1 MFQFQYGGTEG
12 ELAILKQTSK
22 MSRKRG
28 VNDAT
33 NKSPEKAVKLSPDLS
48 GVTAVIV
55 EVGLGKTRASILAK
69 QLERHGGKHFKDL
82 DSTITH
88 VLIDKKLKV
97 ERAKKYLGVK
107 DIPEEVKIVDSEWL
121 SQCLSEGKL
130 VEVEKYILGK
140 GQVEIEEKS
149 ACEPAS
155 TKSDKGKQTS
165 VLDIV
170 HTEPS
175 GPNLDIEASTSN
187 ELKEVSKSP
196 TKHSAL
202 KPQDRNA
209 DDDSDYTDSGDEGS
223 KSGRSPV
230 VTPNVSP
237 EKLQTSWVCA
247 QAATS
252 QQENYNQFI
261 TDKLQV
267 LATSYANTKDQWRA
281 LGYKK
286 AIASIKNYHKKLETW
301 EECSSLPFVG
311 ERLAKKIWEI
321 VQTGH
326 LRRLDHVDPKQE
338 AINLFV
344 GVWGAGPTTAEAWV
358 SQGLKTL
365 DDLKEH
371 GKLTRQQEIG
381 LKYYDEFLER
391 MPREEAGKIE
401 EVVKKAALN
410 INPGLQAFACGSYRR
425 GKPTCGDVDV
435 IVSHP
440 DGKSHEG
447 VMIKLLESLKSSGF
461 LTDDLT
467 LAENGEHRK
476 YLGVCK
482 LPGEN
487 TKHRRLD
494 IIVVPYNEWACSL
507 LYFTGS
513 DYFNRSMRLLA
524 KKNGMS
530 LSEHSLNTGV
540 IRKGGEKIFE
550 GTPLPVFSE
559 KDVFDYLGLE
569 YREPHERDW

>member
-1 MFQFQYGGTEG
+1 M
-12 ELAILKQTSK
+12 SK
-22 MSRKRG
+22 TR
-28 VNDAT
+28 NDDSSLG
-33 NKSPEKAVKLSPDLS
+33 NQPEKKRKFSPDFS
-48 GVTAVIV
+48 GISAVIV
-55 EVGLGKTRASILAK
+55 DVGLGKTRTAILAK
-69 QLERHGGKHFKDL
+69 QLERHGGKHIKNL
-82 DSTITH
+82 DSATTH
-88 VLIDKKLKV
+88 VIVDKKMKL
-97 ERAKKYLGVK
+97 ERVKKYLGVK
-107 DIPEEVKIVDSEWL
+107 DIPDEVKVVDSDWL
-121 SQCLSEGKL
+121 SNCLSEGNL
-130 VEVEKYILGK
+130 LEIEHYILSK
-140 GQVEIEEKS
+140 VCQDSKIESTQNLSSNETFNVEQTSELVAGDLGPSGSKLDVETGTTHEIKS
-149 ACEPAS
+149 AVQGSPGKKAS
-155 TKSDKGKQTS
+155 LKTQVTS
-165 VLDIV
+165 
-170 HTEPS
+170 
-175 GPNLDIEASTSN
+175 
-187 ELKEVSKSP
+187 
-196 TKHSAL
+196 
-202 KPQDRNA
+202 A
-209 DDDSDYTDSGDEGS
+209 DDDSDYADSGDEES
-223 KSGRSPV
+223 KSGKSPV
-230 VTPNVSP
+230 ITPNVSP
-237 EKLQTSWVCA
+237 EKLSKNLVCA
-247 QAATS
+247 QASTS
-252 QQENYNQFI
+252 NQQNHNQFI
-261 TDKLQV
+261 TEKLQI
-267 LATSYANTKDQWRA
+267 LATSYANSKDQWRA

-286 AIASIKNYHKKLETW
+286 AIASVKNYHKKLETW

-321 VQTGH
+321 VETGH

-365 DDLKEH
+365 EDLKNH

-391 MPREEAGKIE
+391 MPREEAGQIE
-401 EVVKKAALN
+401 EVVKNAALE
-410 INPGLQAFACGSYRR
+410 INPGLEAFACGSYRR

-447 VMIKLLESLKSSGF
+447 VMTKLLDSLKSSGF

-467 LAENGEHRK
+467 FAENGEHRK

-524 KKNGMS
+524 KNNGMS

-540 IRKGGEKIFE
+540 VRKGGEKIFE

>member
-1 MFQFQYGGTEG
+1 M
-12 ELAILKQTSK
+12 SK
-22 MSRKRG
+22 KR
-28 VNDAT
+28 AS
-33 NKSPEKAVKLSPDLS
+33 SPENDERKKQKLSLSLS
-48 GVTAVIV
+48 GVKAVIV

-69 QLERHGGKHFKDL
+69 QLERHGGMHHKNFES
-82 DSTITH
+82 STTH
-88 VLIDKKLKV
+88 VLVDKKLKI
-97 ERAKKYLGVK
+97 ERLKKCLGVK
-107 DIPEEVKIVDSEWL
+107 SIPEEVYLVDSEWL
-121 SQCLSEGKL
+121 SKCLSEGKL
-130 VEVEKYILGK
+130 VDLEQYTLGK
-140 GQVEIEEKS
+140 DECKVEEKAVKNEANIKTS
-149 ACEPAS
+149 DQKQAS
-155 TKSDKGKQTS
+155 EQSVDEQTS
-165 VLDIV
+165 TTMLKTEAILSNDII
-170 HTEPS
+170 TF
-175 GPNLDIEASTSN
+175 
-187 ELKEVSKSP
+187 SKSP
-196 TKHSAL
+196 TKHLTS
-202 KPQDRNA
+202 KTQV
-209 DDDSDYTDSGDEGS
+209 DDDSDFTDSGDEGS
-223 KSGRSPV
+223 KSDRSPV
-230 VTPNVSP
+230 ITPNTSP
-237 EKLQTSWVCA
+237 EKLGNATWVCA
-247 QAATS
+247 HASTS
-252 QQENYNQFI
+252 QQHNHNQPI

-267 LATSYANTKDQWRA
+267 LATAYANTKDQWRA

-286 AIASIKNYHKKLETW
+286 AIASVKNYHKRLETW
-301 EECSSLPFVG
+301 DECSNLPFVG

-326 LRRLDHVDPKQE
+326 LRRLDHVDPRQD
-338 AINLFV
+338 ALNLFV
-344 GVWGAGPTTAEAWV
+344 GVWGAGPITAEAWV
-358 SQGLKTL
+358 SQGLKSL
-365 DDLKEH
+365 EDLTQH

-401 EVVKKAALN
+401 EVVKKAAFD

-425 GKPTCGDVDV
+425 GKPTCGDVDI

-447 VMIKLLESLKSSGF
+447 VMAKLLESLKSSGF

-467 LAENGEHRK
+467 LSDNGEHRK

-482 LPGEN
+482 LPGED

-530 LSEHSLNTGV
+530 LSEHSLNKDV
-540 IRKGGEKIFE
+540 VRKGSDKIFE

-559 KDVFDYLGLE
+559 RDVFDYLGLD

>member
-1 MFQFQYGGTEG
+1 M
-12 ELAILKQTSK
+12 SK
-22 MSRKRG
+22 TR
-28 VNDAT
+28 NDDSSLG
-33 NKSPEKAVKLSPDLS
+33 NQPEKKRKFSPDFS
-48 GVTAVIV
+48 GISAVIV
-55 EVGLGKTRASILAK
+55 DVGLGKTRTAILAK
-69 QLERHGGKHFKDL
+69 QLERHGGKHIKNL
-82 DSTITH
+82 DSATTH
-88 VLIDKKLKV
+88 VIVDKKMKL
-97 ERAKKYLGVK
+97 ERVKKYLGVK
-107 DIPEEVKIVDSEWL
+107 DIPDEVKVVDSDWL
-121 SQCLSEGKL
+121 SNCLSEGNL
-130 VEVEKYILGK
+130 
-140 GQVEIEEKS
+140 VEIEHYILSKVCQDSKIKSTQNLSSNETFNVEQTSELVAGDFGPSGSKLDVETGTTHEIKS
-149 ACEPAS
+149 AVQGSPS
-155 TKSDKGKQTS
+155 KKTS
-165 VLDIV
+165 LKTQV
-170 HTEPS
+170 
-175 GPNLDIEASTSN
+175 TS
-187 ELKEVSKSP
+187 
-196 TKHSAL
+196 
-202 KPQDRNA
+202 A
-209 DDDSDYTDSGDEGS
+209 DDDSDYADSGDEGS
-223 KSGRSPV
+223 KSGKSPV
-230 VTPNVSP
+230 ITPNVSP
-237 EKLQTSWVCA
+237 EKLSKNLVCA
-247 QAATS
+247 QASTS
-252 QQENYNQFI
+252 NQQNHNQFI
-261 TDKLQV
+261 TEKLQI
-267 LATSYANTKDQWRA
+267 LATSYANSKDQWRA

-286 AIASIKNYHKKLETW
+286 AIASVKNYHKKLETW

-321 VQTGH
+321 VETGH

-358 SQGLKTL
+358 SQGLETL
-365 DDLKEH
+365 EDLKNH

-391 MPREEAGKIE
+391 MPREEAGQVE
-401 EVVKKAALN
+401 EVVKNAALE
-410 INPGLQAFACGSYRR
+410 INPGLEAFACGSYRR

-447 VMIKLLESLKSSGF
+447 VMTKLLESLKSSGF

-467 LAENGEHRK
+467 FAENGEHRK

-524 KKNGMS
+524 KNNGMS

-540 IRKGGEKIFE
+540 VRKGGEKIFE

>member
-1 MFQFQYGGTEG
+1 M
-12 ELAILKQTSK
+12 SK
-22 MSRKRG
+22 TR
-28 VNDAT
+28 NDDSSLG
-33 NKSPEKAVKLSPDLS
+33 NQPEKKRKFSPDFS
-48 GVTAVIV
+48 GISAVIV
-55 EVGLGKTRASILAK
+55 DVGLGKTRTAILAK
-69 QLERHGGKHFKDL
+69 QLERHGGKYIKNL
-82 DSTITH
+82 DSATTH
-88 VLIDKKLKV
+88 VIVDKKMKL
-97 ERAKKYLGVK
+97 ERVKKYLGVK
-107 DIPEEVKIVDSEWL
+107 DIPDEVKVVDSDWL
-121 SQCLSEGKL
+121 SNCLSEGNL
-130 VEVEKYILGK
+130 
-140 GQVEIEEKS
+140 VEIEHYILSKVCQGSKIKSTQNLSSNETFNVEQTSELLAGDLGPSGSKRDVETGTTHEIIKS
-149 ACEPAS
+149 AVQGSPNEKAS
-155 TKSDKGKQTS
+155 LKTQVTS
-165 VLDIV
+165 
-170 HTEPS
+170 
-175 GPNLDIEASTSN
+175 
-187 ELKEVSKSP
+187 
-196 TKHSAL
+196 
-202 KPQDRNA
+202 A
-209 DDDSDYTDSGDEGS
+209 DDDSDYADSGDEGS
-223 KSGRSPV
+223 KSGKSPV
-230 VTPNVSP
+230 ITPNVSP
-237 EKLQTSWVCA
+237 EKLSKNLVCA
-247 QAATS
+247 QASTS
-252 QQENYNQFI
+252 NQQNHNQFI
-261 TDKLQV
+261 TEKLQI
-267 LATSYANTKDQWRA
+267 LATSYANSKDQWRA

-286 AIASIKNYHKKLETW
+286 AIASVKNYHKKLETW

-338 AINLFV
+338 AINLFA

-365 DDLKEH
+365 EDLKNH

-391 MPREEAGKIE
+391 MPREEAGQIE
-401 EVVKKAALN
+401 EVVKNAALE
-410 INPGLQAFACGSYRR
+410 INPGLEAFACGSYRR

-447 VMIKLLESLKSSGF
+447 VMTKLLDSLKSSGF

-467 LAENGEHRK
+467 FAENGEHRK

-524 KKNGMS
+524 KNNGMS

-540 IRKGGEKIFE
+540 VRKGGEKIFE

>member
-1 MFQFQYGGTEG
+1 M
-12 ELAILKQTSK
+12 SK
-22 MSRKRG
+22 TR
-28 VNDAT
+28 NDDSSLG
-33 NKSPEKAVKLSPDLS
+33 NQPEKKRKSSPDFS
-48 GVTAVIV
+48 GISAVIV
-55 EVGLGKTRASILAK
+55 DVGLGKTRTAILAK
-69 QLERHGGKHFKDL
+69 QLERHGGKHIKNL
-82 DSTITH
+82 DSATTH
-88 VLIDKKLKV
+88 VIVDKKMKL
-97 ERAKKYLGVK
+97 ERVKKYLGVK
-107 DIPEEVKIVDSEWL
+107 DIPDEVKVVDSDWL
-121 SQCLSEGKL
+121 SNCLSEGNL
-130 VEVEKYILGK
+130 
-140 GQVEIEEKS
+140 VEIEHYILSKVCQDSKIKSTQNLSSNETFNVEQTSELVAGDLGPSGSKRDVESGTTHEIKS
-149 ACEPAS
+149 AVQGSPSKKAS
-155 TKSDKGKQTS
+155 LKTQVTS
-165 VLDIV
+165 
-170 HTEPS
+170 S
-175 GPNLDIEASTSN
+175 
-187 ELKEVSKSP
+187 
-196 TKHSAL
+196 
-202 KPQDRNA
+202 
-209 DDDSDYTDSGDEGS
+209 DDDSDYADSGDEGS
-223 KSGRSPV
+223 KSGKSPV
-230 VTPNVSP
+230 ITPNVSP
-237 EKLQTSWVCA
+237 EKLSKNLVCA
-247 QAATS
+247 QASTS
-252 QQENYNQFI
+252 NQQNHNQFI
-261 TDKLQV
+261 TEKLQI
-267 LATSYANTKDQWRA
+267 LATSYANSKDQWRA

-286 AIASIKNYHKKLETW
+286 AIASVKNYHKKLETW

-321 VQTGH
+321 IETGH

-365 DDLKEH
+365 EDLKNH

-381 LKYYDEFLER
+381 LKYYEEFLER
-391 MPREEAGKIE
+391 MPREEAGQIE
-401 EVVKKAALN
+401 EVVKNAALE
-410 INPGLQAFACGSYRR
+410 INPGLEAFACGSYRR
-425 GKPTCGDVDV
+425 GKRTCGDVDV

-447 VMIKLLESLKSSGF
+447 VMTKLLDSLKSSGF

-467 LAENGEHRK
+467 FAENGEHRK

-524 KKNGMS
+524 KNNGMS

-540 IRKGGEKIFE
+540 VRKGGEKIFE

>member
-1 MFQFQYGGTEG
+1 MKSR
-12 ELAILKQTSK
+12 LWILT
-22 MSRKRG
+22 G
-28 VNDAT
+28 
-33 NKSPEKAVKLSPDLS
+33 
-48 GVTAVIV
+48 
-55 EVGLGKTRASILAK
+55 
-69 QLERHGGKHFKDL
+69 
-82 DSTITH
+82 
-88 VLIDKKLKV
+88 
-97 ERAKKYLGVK
+97 
-107 DIPEEVKIVDSEWL
+107 
-121 SQCLSEGKL
+121 LSEGNL
-130 VEVEKYILGK
+130 
-140 GQVEIEEKS
+140 VEIEHYILSEVCQDSKIESTQNLSSNETFNVEQTSELVAGDFGPSGSKLDVETGTAHEIKS
-149 ACEPAS
+149 AVQGSPS
-155 TKSDKGKQTS
+155 KKTS
-165 VLDIV
+165 LKTQV
-170 HTEPS
+170 
-175 GPNLDIEASTSN
+175 TS
-187 ELKEVSKSP
+187 
-196 TKHSAL
+196 
-202 KPQDRNA
+202 A
-209 DDDSDYTDSGDEGS
+209 DDDSDYADSGDEGS
-223 KSGRSPV
+223 ESGKSPV
-230 VTPNVSP
+230 ITPNVSP
-237 EKLQTSWVCA
+237 EKLSKNLVCA
-247 QAATS
+247 QASTS
-252 QQENYNQFI
+252 NQQNHNQFI
-261 TDKLQV
+261 TEKLQI
-267 LATSYANTKDQWRA
+267 LATSYANSKDQWRA

-286 AIASIKNYHKKLETW
+286 AIASVKNYHKKLETW

-321 VQTGH
+321 VETGH

-358 SQGLKTL
+358 SQGLETL
-365 DDLKEH
+365 EDLKNH

-391 MPREEAGKIE
+391 MPREEAGQIE
-401 EVVKKAALN
+401 EVVKNAALE
-410 INPGLQAFACGSYRR
+410 INPGLEAFACGSYRR

-447 VMIKLLESLKSSGF
+447 VMIKLLDSLKSSGF

-467 LAENGEHRK
+467 FAENGEHRK

-524 KKNGMS
+524 KNNGMS

-540 IRKGGEKIFE
+540 VRKGGEKIFE

-559 KDVFDYLGLE
+559 KDVFDYLGLD

>member
-1 MFQFQYGGTEG
+1 M
-12 ELAILKQTSK
+12 SK
-22 MSRKRG
+22 KRG
-28 VNDAT
+28 SSVGTDNSLDNAT
-33 NKSPEKAVKLSPDLS
+33 PKKQKFNPDLS
-48 GVTAVIV
+48 GIRAVIV
-55 EVGLGKTRASILAK
+55 EVGLGKTRASILTK
-69 QLERHGGKHFKDL
+69 QLERHGGQHHKQL
-82 DSTITH
+82 ESGTTH
-88 VLIDKKLKV
+88 VLIDKKMKT
-97 ERAKKYLGVK
+97 ERLKKYLGVT
-107 DIPEEVKIVDSEWL
+107 DIPEEVKVVDSEWL
-121 SQCLSEGKL
+121 SKCLSEGNL
-130 VEVEKYILGK
+130 VEIDKYILGK
-140 GQVEIEEKS
+140 EDFEVVKKCDDKASVSNTDDGKQS
-149 ACEPAS
+149 SEPAVI
-155 TKSDKGKQTS
+155 K
-165 VLDIV
+165 
-170 HTEPS
+170 PS
-175 GPNLDIEASTSN
+175 GTSLEAEAGTSN
-187 ELKEVSKSP
+187 VSDSVCLTSRSP
-196 TKHSAL
+196 TKHTAS
-202 KPQDRNA
+202 KIQDPR

-223 KSGRSPV
+223 KSDRSTV
-230 VTPNVSP
+230 ITPNVSP
-237 EKLQTSWVCA
+237 EKLQTSWVCT
-247 QAATS
+247 QASTS
-252 QQENYNQFI
+252 QQQNHNQFI

-286 AIASIKNYHKKLETW
+286 AIASIKNFPKKLETW
-301 EECSSLPFVG
+301 EECSSLPYVG

-338 AINLFV
+338 ALNLFV

-365 DDLKEH
+365 EDLKNH

-391 MPREEAGKIE
+391 MPREEAGMIE
-401 EVVKKAALN
+401 DVVKKAALN

-447 VMIKLLESLKSSGF
+447 VMAKLLESLKSTGF

-467 LAENGEHRK
+467 LADNGQHRK

-530 LSEHSLNTGV
+530 LSEHSLNQGV
-540 IRKGGEKIFE
+540 IRKGSEKIFE
-550 GTPLPVFSE
+550 GTPLPVFTE

>member
-1 MFQFQYGGTEG
+1 M
-12 ELAILKQTSK
+12 SK
-22 MSRKRG
+22 TR
-28 VNDAT
+28 NDDSSLG
-33 NKSPEKAVKLSPDLS
+33 NQPEKKRKFSPDFS
-48 GVTAVIV
+48 GISAVIV
-55 EVGLGKTRASILAK
+55 DVGLGKTRTAILAK
-69 QLERHGGKHFKDL
+69 QLERHGGKHVKNL
-82 DSTITH
+82 DSATTH
-88 VLIDKKLKV
+88 VIVDKKLKL
-97 ERAKKYLGVK
+97 ERVKKYLGVK
-107 DIPEEVKIVDSEWL
+107 DIPDEVKVVDSDWL
-121 SQCLSEGKL
+121 SNCLSEGNL
-130 VEVEKYILGK
+130 
-140 GQVEIEEKS
+140 VEIEHYILSKVCQDSKIKSTQNLSSNETFNVEQTSELVAGDSGPSGSKRDVETGTTHEIKS
-149 ACEPAS
+149 AVQGSPSKKAS
-155 TKSDKGKQTS
+155 LKTQVTS
-165 VLDIV
+165 
-170 HTEPS
+170 
-175 GPNLDIEASTSN
+175 
-187 ELKEVSKSP
+187 
-196 TKHSAL
+196 
-202 KPQDRNA
+202 A
-209 DDDSDYTDSGDEGS
+209 DDDSDYADSGDEES
-223 KSGRSPV
+223 KSGKSPV
-230 VTPNVSP
+230 ITPNVSP
-237 EKLQTSWVCA
+237 EKLSKNLVCA
-247 QAATS
+247 QASTS
-252 QQENYNQFI
+252 NQQNHNQFI
-261 TDKLQV
+261 TEKLQI
-267 LATSYANTKDQWRA
+267 LATSYANSKDQWRA

-286 AIASIKNYHKKLETW
+286 AIASVKNYHKKLETW

-321 VQTGH
+321 VETGH

-338 AINLFV
+338 AINLFA
-344 GVWGAGPTTAEAWV
+344 GVWGAGPATAEAWV

-365 DDLKEH
+365 EDLKNH

-391 MPREEAGKIE
+391 MPREEAGQIE
-401 EVVKKAALN
+401 EVVKNAALE
-410 INPGLQAFACGSYRR
+410 INPGLEAFACGSYRR

-447 VMIKLLESLKSSGF
+447 VMTKLLDSLKSSGF

-467 LAENGEHRK
+467 FAENGEHRK

-524 KKNGMS
+524 KNNGMS

-540 IRKGGEKIFE
+540 VRKGGEKIFE

>member
-1 MFQFQYGGTEG
+1 M
-12 ELAILKQTSK
+12 SK
-22 MSRKRG
+22 TR
-28 VNDAT
+28 NDDSSLG
-33 NKSPEKAVKLSPDLS
+33 NQPEKKRKFSPDFS
-48 GVTAVIV
+48 GISAVIV
-55 EVGLGKTRASILAK
+55 DVGLGKTRTAILAK
-69 QLERHGGKHFKDL
+69 QLERHGGKHIKNL
-82 DSTITH
+82 DSATTH
-88 VLIDKKLKV
+88 VIVDKKLKL
-97 ERAKKYLGVK
+97 ERVKKYLGVK
-107 DIPEEVKIVDSEWL
+107 DIPDEVKVVDSDWL
-121 SQCLSEGKL
+121 SNCLSEGNL
-130 VEVEKYILGK
+130 
-140 GQVEIEEKS
+140 VEIEHYILSKVCQDSKIKSTQNLSSNETFNVEQTSELVAGDLGPSGSKRDVETGTTHETKS
-149 ACEPAS
+149 AVQGSPSKKAS
-155 TKSDKGKQTS
+155 LKTQVTS
-165 VLDIV
+165 
-170 HTEPS
+170 
-175 GPNLDIEASTSN
+175 
-187 ELKEVSKSP
+187 
-196 TKHSAL
+196 
-202 KPQDRNA
+202 A
-209 DDDSDYTDSGDEGS
+209 DDDSDYADSGDEGS
-223 KSGRSPV
+223 KSGKSPV
-230 VTPNVSP
+230 ITPNVSP
-237 EKLQTSWVCA
+237 EKLSKNLVCA
-247 QAATS
+247 QASTS
-252 QQENYNQFI
+252 NQQNHNQFI
-261 TDKLQV
+261 TEKLQI
-267 LATSYANTKDQWRA
+267 LATSYANSKDQWRA

-286 AIASIKNYHKKLETW
+286 AIASVKNYHKKLETW

-321 VQTGH
+321 VETGH

-338 AINLFV
+338 AINLFA
-344 GVWGAGPTTAEAWV
+344 GVWGAGPTTAEAWM

-365 DDLKEH
+365 EDLKNH

-391 MPREEAGKIE
+391 MPREEAGQIE
-401 EVVKKAALN
+401 EVVKNAALE
-410 INPGLQAFACGSYRR
+410 INPGLEAFACGSYRR

-447 VMIKLLESLKSSGF
+447 VMTKLLESLKSSGF

-467 LAENGEHRK
+467 IAENGEHRK

-524 KKNGMS
+524 KNNGMS

-540 IRKGGEKIFE
+540 VRKGGEKIFE

>member
-1 MFQFQYGGTEG
+1 MNETNMP
-12 ELAILKQTSK
+12 K
-22 MSRKRG
+22 KRG
-28 VNDAT
+28 SIETSNLLENDTAKKRKFT
-33 NKSPEKAVKLSPDLS
+33 PDLS
-48 GVTAVIV
+48 GVRAVIV
-55 EVGLGKTRASILAK
+55 EVGLGKTRASILTK
-69 QLERHGGKHFKDL
+69 QLERHGGKHHKYL
-82 DSTITH
+82 ESATTH
-88 VLIDKKLKV
+88 VLIDKKLKI
-97 ERAKKYLGVK
+97 ERVKKYLAVK
-107 DIPEEVKIVDSEWL
+107 DIPEEVKVVDSEWL
-121 SQCLSEGKL
+121 SKCLSEGKL
-130 VEVEKYILGK
+130 VEIEQYILGK
-140 GQVEIEEKS
+140 DHFEVVEKS
-149 ACEPAS
+149 ASKPLVSKTDDE
-155 TKSDKGKQTS
+155 KQS
-165 VLDIV
+165 SEAAAV
-170 HTEPS
+170 EPS
-175 GPNLDIEASTSN
+175 GTELEAVTSTSTASSD
-187 ELKEVSKSP
+187 VVDTSRSP
-196 TKHSAL
+196 TKHLAS
-202 KPQDRNA
+202 KTQDSR

-223 KSGRSPV
+223 KSDRSPV
-230 VTPNVSP
+230 ITPNVSP

-247 QAATS
+247 HASTS
-252 QQENYNQFI
+252 QQQNHNQFI

-267 LATSYANTKDQWRA
+267 LATSYANSKDQWRA

-326 LRRLDHVDPKQE
+326 LRRLDHVDPRQE
-338 AINLFV
+338 ALNLFV
-344 GVWGAGPTTAEAWV
+344 GVWGAGPTTAEAWI

-365 DDLKEH
+365 EDLKNH

-401 EVVKKAALN
+401 EVVKNAALS

-447 VMIKLLESLKSSGF
+447 VMTKLLESLKSSGF

-467 LAENGEHRK
+467 LAENGQHRK

-530 LSEHSLNTGV
+530 LSEHSLNKGV
-540 IRKGGEKIFE
+540 IRKGSEKIFE
-550 GTPLPVFSE
+550 GTPLPVFTE

>member
-1 MFQFQYGGTEG
+1 M
-12 ELAILKQTSK
+12 SK
-22 MSRKRG
+22 TR
-28 VNDAT
+28 NDDSSLG
-33 NKSPEKAVKLSPDLS
+33 NQPEKKRKFSPDFS
-48 GVTAVIV
+48 GISAVIV
-55 EVGLGKTRASILAK
+55 DVGLGKTRTAILAK
-69 QLERHGGKHFKDL
+69 QLERHGGKHIKNL
-82 DSTITH
+82 DSATTH
-88 VLIDKKLKV
+88 VIVDKKMKL
-97 ERAKKYLGVK
+97 ERVKKYLGVK
-107 DIPEEVKIVDSEWL
+107 DIPDEVKVVDSDWL
-121 SQCLSEGKL
+121 SNCLSEGNL
-130 VEVEKYILGK
+130 
-140 GQVEIEEKS
+140 VEIEHYILSKVCQDSKIESTQNLSSNETFNVEQTSELVAGDLGPSRSKLDVETGTTHEIKS
-149 ACEPAS
+149 AVQGSPS
-155 TKSDKGKQTS
+155 KKTS
-165 VLDIV
+165 LKTQV
-170 HTEPS
+170 
-175 GPNLDIEASTSN
+175 TS
-187 ELKEVSKSP
+187 
-196 TKHSAL
+196 
-202 KPQDRNA
+202 A
-209 DDDSDYTDSGDEGS
+209 DDDSDYADSGDEGS
-223 KSGRSPV
+223 KSGKSPV
-230 VTPNVSP
+230 ITPNVSP
-237 EKLQTSWVCA
+237 EKLSKNLVCA
-247 QAATS
+247 QASTS
-252 QQENYNQFI
+252 NQQNHNQFI
-261 TDKLQV
+261 TEKLQI
-267 LATSYANTKDQWRA
+267 LATSYANSKDQWRA

-286 AIASIKNYHKKLETW
+286 AIASVKNYHKKLETW
-301 EECSSLPFVG
+301 EECSNLPFVG

-321 VQTGH
+321 VETGH

-338 AINLFV
+338 AINLFA

-365 DDLKEH
+365 EDLKNH

-391 MPREEAGKIE
+391 MPREEAGQIE
-401 EVVKKAALN
+401 EVVKNAALE
-410 INPGLQAFACGSYRR
+410 INPGLEAFACGSYRR

-447 VMIKLLESLKSSGF
+447 VMTKLLDSLKSSGF

-467 LAENGEHRK
+467 FAENGEHRK

-524 KKNGMS
+524 KNNGMS

-540 IRKGGEKIFE
+540 VRKGGEKIFE

>member
-1 MFQFQYGGTEG
+1 M
-12 ELAILKQTSK
+12 SK
-22 MSRKRG
+22 TR
-28 VNDAT
+28 NDDSSLG
-33 NKSPEKAVKLSPDLS
+33 NRPEKKRKFSPDFS
-48 GVTAVIV
+48 GISAVIV
-55 EVGLGKTRASILAK
+55 DVGLGKTRTAILAK
-69 QLERHGGKHFKDL
+69 QLERHGGKHIKNL
-82 DSTITH
+82 DSATTH
-88 VLIDKKLKV
+88 VIVDKKMKL
-97 ERAKKYLGVK
+97 ERVKKYLGVK
-107 DIPEEVKIVDSEWL
+107 DIPDEVKVVDSDWL
-121 SQCLSEGKL
+121 SNCLSGGNL
-130 VEVEKYILGK
+130 VEIEHYILGK
-140 GQVEIEEKS
+140 VCHDSKIKSTQNLSSNETFNVEQTSELVAGDLGPSASKRDVETGTTHEIKS
-149 ACEPAS
+149 AVQGSPSKKAS
-155 TKSDKGKQTS
+155 LKTQVTS
-165 VLDIV
+165 
-170 HTEPS
+170 
-175 GPNLDIEASTSN
+175 
-187 ELKEVSKSP
+187 
-196 TKHSAL
+196 
-202 KPQDRNA
+202 A
-209 DDDSDYTDSGDEGS
+209 DDDSDYADSGDEGS
-223 KSGRSPV
+223 KSGKSPV
-230 VTPNVSP
+230 ITPNVSP
-237 EKLQTSWVCA
+237 EKLSKNLVCA
-247 QAATS
+247 QASTS
-252 QQENYNQFI
+252 HQQNHNQFI
-261 TDKLQV
+261 TEKLQI
-267 LATSYANTKDQWRA
+267 LATSYANSKDQWRA

-286 AIASIKNYHKKLETW
+286 AIASVKNYHKKLETW

-321 VQTGH
+321 VETGH
-326 LRRLDHVDPKQE
+326 LRRLDHVDPKQG

-358 SQGLKTL
+358 SQGLNTL
-365 DDLKEH
+365 EDLKKH

-391 MPREEAGKIE
+391 MPREEAGQIE
-401 EVVKKAALN
+401 EVVKNASLE
-410 INPGLQAFACGSYRR
+410 INPGLEAFACGSYRR

-447 VMIKLLESLKSSGF
+447 VMTKLLDSLKSSGF

-467 LAENGEHRK
+467 FAENGEHRK

-524 KKNGMS
+524 KNNGMS

-540 IRKGGEKIFE
+540 VRKGGEKIFE

>member
-1 MFQFQYGGTEG
+1 M
-12 ELAILKQTSK
+12 SK
-22 MSRKRG
+22 AR
-28 VNDAT
+28 NDDSSLG
-33 NKSPEKAVKLSPDLS
+33 NQPEKKRKFSPDFS
-48 GVTAVIV
+48 GISAVIV
-55 EVGLGKTRASILAK
+55 DVGLGKTRTAILAK
-69 QLERHGGKHFKDL
+69 QLERHGGKHIKNL
-82 DSTITH
+82 DSATTH
-88 VLIDKKLKV
+88 VIVDKKLKL
-97 ERAKKYLGVK
+97 ERVKKYLGVK
-107 DIPEEVKIVDSEWL
+107 DIPDEVKVADSDWL
-121 SQCLSEGKL
+121 SNCLSEGNL
-130 VEVEKYILGK
+130 
-140 GQVEIEEKS
+140 VEIEHYILSKVCQDSKIKSTQNLSSNETFNVEQTSELVAGNLGPSGSKRDVETGTTHEIKS
-149 ACEPAS
+149 AVQGSPSKKAS
-155 TKSDKGKQTS
+155 LKTQVTS
-165 VLDIV
+165 
-170 HTEPS
+170 
-175 GPNLDIEASTSN
+175 
-187 ELKEVSKSP
+187 
-196 TKHSAL
+196 
-202 KPQDRNA
+202 A
-209 DDDSDYTDSGDEGS
+209 DDDSDYADSGDEGS
-223 KSGRSPV
+223 KSGKSPV
-230 VTPNVSP
+230 ITPNVSP
-237 EKLQTSWVCA
+237 EKLSKNLVCA
-247 QAATS
+247 QASTS
-252 QQENYNQFI
+252 NQQNHNQFI
-261 TDKLQV
+261 TEKLQI
-267 LATSYANTKDQWRA
+267 LATSYANSKDQWRA

-286 AIASIKNYHKKLETW
+286 AIAAVKNYHKKLETW

-321 VQTGH
+321 VETGH

-338 AINLFV
+338 AINLFA

-365 DDLKEH
+365 EDLKNH

-381 LKYYDEFLER
+381 LKYYEEFLER
-391 MPREEAGKIE
+391 MPREEAGQIE
-401 EVVKKAALN
+401 EVVKNAALE
-410 INPGLQAFACGSYRR
+410 INPGLEAFACGSYRR

-447 VMIKLLESLKSSGF
+447 VMTKLLESLKSSGF

-467 LAENGEHRK
+467 FAENGEHRK

-524 KKNGMS
+524 KNNGMS

-540 IRKGGEKIFE
+540 VRKGGEKIFE

>member
-1 MFQFQYGGTEG
+1 M
-12 ELAILKQTSK
+12 SK
-22 MSRKRG
+22 TR
-28 VNDAT
+28 NDDSSLG
-33 NKSPEKAVKLSPDLS
+33 NQPEKKRKFSPDFS
-48 GVTAVIV
+48 GISAVIV
-55 EVGLGKTRASILAK
+55 DVGLGKTRTAILAK
-69 QLERHGGKHFKDL
+69 QLERHGGKHIKNL
-82 DSTITH
+82 DSATTH
-88 VLIDKKLKV
+88 VIVDKKMKL
-97 ERAKKYLGVK
+97 ERVKKYLGVK
-107 DIPEEVKIVDSEWL
+107 DIPDEVKVVDSDWL
-121 SQCLSEGKL
+121 SNCLSEGNL
-130 VEVEKYILGK
+130 VEIEHYILGK
-140 GQVEIEEKS
+140 VCHDSKIKSTQNLSSNETFKVEQTSELVAGDLGPSGSKLDVETGTTHEIKS
-149 ACEPAS
+149 AVQGSPSKKAS
-155 TKSDKGKQTS
+155 LKTQVTS
-165 VLDIV
+165 
-170 HTEPS
+170 
-175 GPNLDIEASTSN
+175 
-187 ELKEVSKSP
+187 
-196 TKHSAL
+196 
-202 KPQDRNA
+202 A
-209 DDDSDYTDSGDEGS
+209 DDDSDYADSGDEGS
-223 KSGRSPV
+223 KSGKSPV
-230 VTPNVSP
+230 IKPNVSP
-237 EKLQTSWVCA
+237 EKLSKNLVCA
-247 QAATS
+247 QASTS
-252 QQENYNQFI
+252 NQQNHNQFI
-261 TDKLQV
+261 TEKLQI
-267 LATSYANTKDQWRA
+267 LATSYANSKDQWRA

-286 AIASIKNYHKKLETW
+286 AIASVKNYHKKLETW

-321 VQTGH
+321 VETGH

-338 AINLFV
+338 AINLFA

-365 DDLKEH
+365 EDLKNH

-391 MPREEAGKIE
+391 MPREEAGQIE
-401 EVVKKAALN
+401 EVVKNAALE
-410 INPGLQAFACGSYRR
+410 INPGLEAFACGSYRR

-447 VMIKLLESLKSSGF
+447 VMTKLLDSLKSSGF

-467 LAENGEHRK
+467 FAENGEHRK

-524 KKNGMS
+524 KNNGMS

-540 IRKGGEKIFE
+540 VRKGGEKIFE

>member
-1 MFQFQYGGTEG
+1 M
-12 ELAILKQTSK
+12 SK
-22 MSRKRG
+22 TR
-28 VNDAT
+28 NDDSSLG
-33 NKSPEKAVKLSPDLS
+33 NQPEKKRKFSPDFS
-48 GVTAVIV
+48 GISAVIV
-55 EVGLGKTRASILAK
+55 DVGLGKTRTAILAK
-69 QLERHGGKHFKDL
+69 QLERHGGKHIKNL
-82 DSTITH
+82 DSATTH
-88 VLIDKKLKV
+88 VIVDKKMKL
-97 ERAKKYLGVK
+97 ERVKKYLGVK
-107 DIPEEVKIVDSEWL
+107 DIPDEVKVVDSDWL
-121 SQCLSEGKL
+121 SNCLSEGNL
-130 VEVEKYILGK
+130 
-140 GQVEIEEKS
+140 VEIEHYILSKVCQDSKIKSTQNLSSNETFNVEQTSELVAGDLGPSGSKLDVETGTTHEIKS
-149 ACEPAS
+149 AVQGSPSKKAS
-155 TKSDKGKQTS
+155 LKTQVTS
-165 VLDIV
+165 
-170 HTEPS
+170 
-175 GPNLDIEASTSN
+175 
-187 ELKEVSKSP
+187 
-196 TKHSAL
+196 
-202 KPQDRNA
+202 A
-209 DDDSDYTDSGDEGS
+209 DDDSDYADSGDEGS
-223 KSGRSPV
+223 KSGKSPV
-230 VTPNVSP
+230 ITPNVSP
-237 EKLQTSWVCA
+237 EKLSKNLVCA
-247 QAATS
+247 QASTS
-252 QQENYNQFI
+252 NQQNHNQFI
-261 TDKLQV
+261 TEKLQI
-267 LATSYANTKDQWRA
+267 LATSYANSKDQWRA

-286 AIASIKNYHKKLETW
+286 AIASVKNYHKKLETW

-321 VQTGH
+321 VETGH
-326 LRRLDHVDPKQE
+326 LRRLDHVDPNQE

-365 DDLKEH
+365 EDLKNH

-391 MPREEAGKIE
+391 MPREEAGQIE
-401 EVVKKAALN
+401 EVVKNAASE
-410 INPGLQAFACGSYRR
+410 INPGLEAFACGSYRR
-425 GKPTCGDVDV
+425 GKRTCGDVDV

-447 VMIKLLESLKSSGF
+447 VMTKLLDSLKSSGF

-467 LAENGEHRK
+467 FAENGEHRK

-524 KKNGMS
+524 KNNGMS

-540 IRKGGEKIFE
+540 VRKGGEKIFE

>member
-1 MFQFQYGGTEG
+1 M
-12 ELAILKQTSK
+12 SK
-22 MSRKRG
+22 TR
-28 VNDAT
+28 NDDSSLG
-33 NKSPEKAVKLSPDLS
+33 NQPEKKRKFSPDFS
-48 GVTAVIV
+48 GISAVIV
-55 EVGLGKTRASILAK
+55 DVGLGKTRTAILAK
-69 QLERHGGKHFKDL
+69 QLERHGGKQIKNL
-82 DSTITH
+82 DSATTH
-88 VLIDKKLKV
+88 VIVDKKMKL
-97 ERAKKYLGVK
+97 ERVKKYLGVK
-107 DIPEEVKIVDSEWL
+107 DIPDEVKVVDSDWL
-121 SQCLSEGKL
+121 SNCLSEGNL
-130 VEVEKYILGK
+130 
-140 GQVEIEEKS
+140 VEIEHYILSKVCQDSKIKSTQNLSSNETFNVEQTSELVAGDLGPSGSKRDVETGTTHEIKS
-149 ACEPAS
+149 AVQGSPS
-155 TKSDKGKQTS
+155 KKTS
-165 VLDIV
+165 LKTQV
-170 HTEPS
+170 
-175 GPNLDIEASTSN
+175 TS
-187 ELKEVSKSP
+187 
-196 TKHSAL
+196 
-202 KPQDRNA
+202 A
-209 DDDSDYTDSGDEGS
+209 DDDSDYADSGDEGS
-223 KSGRSPV
+223 KSGKSPV
-230 VTPNVSP
+230 ITPNVSP
-237 EKLQTSWVCA
+237 EKLSKNLVCA
-247 QAATS
+247 QASTS
-252 QQENYNQFI
+252 NQQNHNQFI
-261 TDKLQV
+261 TEKLQI
-267 LATSYANTKDQWRA
+267 LATSYANSKDQWRA

-286 AIASIKNYHKKLETW
+286 AIASVKNYHKKLETW
-301 EECSSLPFVG
+301 EECSNLPFVG

-321 VQTGH
+321 VETGH

-338 AINLFV
+338 AINLFA

-365 DDLKEH
+365 EDLKNH

-391 MPREEAGKIE
+391 MPREEAGQIE
-401 EVVKKAALN
+401 KVVKNAALE
-410 INPGLQAFACGSYRR
+410 INPGLEAFACGSYRR

-447 VMIKLLESLKSSGF
+447 VMTKLLDSLKSSGF

-467 LAENGEHRK
+467 FAENGEHRK

-524 KKNGMS
+524 KNNGMS

-540 IRKGGEKIFE
+540 VRKGGEKIFE

>member
-1 MFQFQYGGTEG
+1 M
-12 ELAILKQTSK
+12 SK
-22 MSRKRG
+22 TR
-28 VNDAT
+28 NDDSSLG
-33 NKSPEKAVKLSPDLS
+33 NQPEKKRKFSPDFS
-48 GVTAVIV
+48 GISAVIV
-55 EVGLGKTRASILAK
+55 DVGLGKTRTAILAK
-69 QLERHGGKHFKDL
+69 QLERHGGKHIKNL
-82 DSTITH
+82 DSATTH
-88 VLIDKKLKV
+88 VIVDKKMKL
-97 ERAKKYLGVK
+97 ERVKKYLGVK
-107 DIPEEVKIVDSEWL
+107 DIPDEVKVVDSDWL
-121 SQCLSEGKL
+121 SNCLSEGNL
-130 VEVEKYILGK
+130 
-140 GQVEIEEKS
+140 VEIEHYILSKVCQDSKIESTQNLSSNETFNVEQTSKLVAGDLGPSGSKLDVETGTTHEIKS
-149 ACEPAS
+149 AVQGSPS
-155 TKSDKGKQTS
+155 KKTS
-165 VLDIV
+165 LMTQV
-170 HTEPS
+170 
-175 GPNLDIEASTSN
+175 TS
-187 ELKEVSKSP
+187 
-196 TKHSAL
+196 
-202 KPQDRNA
+202 A
-209 DDDSDYTDSGDEGS
+209 DDDSDYADSGDEES
-223 KSGRSPV
+223 KSGKSPV
-230 VTPNVSP
+230 ITPNVSP
-237 EKLQTSWVCA
+237 EKLSKNLVCA
-247 QAATS
+247 QASTS
-252 QQENYNQFI
+252 NQQNHNQFI
-261 TDKLQV
+261 TEKLQI
-267 LATSYANTKDQWRA
+267 LATSYANSKDQWRA

-286 AIASIKNYHKKLETW
+286 AIASVKNYHKKLETW
-301 EECSSLPFVG
+301 EECSNLPFVG

-321 VQTGH
+321 VETGH

-338 AINLFV
+338 AINLFA

-365 DDLKEH
+365 EDLKNH

-391 MPREEAGKIE
+391 MPREEAGQIE
-401 EVVKKAALN
+401 EVVKNAALE
-410 INPGLQAFACGSYRR
+410 INPGLEAFACGSYRR

-447 VMIKLLESLKSSGF
+447 VMTKLLDSLKSSGF

-467 LAENGEHRK
+467 FAENGEHRK

-524 KKNGMS
+524 KNNGMS

-540 IRKGGEKIFE
+540 VRKGGEKIFE

>member
-1 MFQFQYGGTEG
+1 M
-12 ELAILKQTSK
+12 SK
-22 MSRKRG
+22 TR
-28 VNDAT
+28 NDDSSLG
-33 NKSPEKAVKLSPDLS
+33 NQPEKKRKFSPDFS
-48 GVTAVIV
+48 GISAVIV
-55 EVGLGKTRASILAK
+55 DVGLGKTRTAILAK
-69 QLERHGGKHFKDL
+69 QLERHGGKHIKNL
-82 DSTITH
+82 DSATTH
-88 VLIDKKLKV
+88 VIVDKKMKL
-97 ERAKKYLGVK
+97 ERVKKYLGVK
-107 DIPEEVKIVDSEWL
+107 DIPDEVKVVDSDWL
-121 SQCLSEGKL
+121 SNCLSEGNL
-130 VEVEKYILGK
+130 
-140 GQVEIEEKS
+140 VEIEHYILSKVCQDSKIESTQNLSSNETFNVEQTSELVAGDLGPSGSKLDVETGTTHEIKS
-149 ACEPAS
+149 AVQGSPS
-155 TKSDKGKQTS
+155 KKTS
-165 VLDIV
+165 LKTQV
-170 HTEPS
+170 
-175 GPNLDIEASTSN
+175 TS
-187 ELKEVSKSP
+187 
-196 TKHSAL
+196 
-202 KPQDRNA
+202 A
-209 DDDSDYTDSGDEGS
+209 DDDSDYADSGDEES
-223 KSGRSPV
+223 KSGKSPV
-230 VTPNVSP
+230 ITPNVSP
-237 EKLQTSWVCA
+237 EKLSKNLVCA
-247 QAATS
+247 QASTS
-252 QQENYNQFI
+252 NQQNHNQFI
-261 TDKLQV
+261 TEKLQI
-267 LATSYANTKDQWRA
+267 LATSYANSKDQWRA

-286 AIASIKNYHKKLETW
+286 AIVSVKNYHKKLETW

-321 VQTGH
+321 VETGH

-365 DDLKEH
+365 EDLKNH

-391 MPREEAGKIE
+391 MPREEAGQIE
-401 EVVKKAALN
+401 EVVKNAALE
-410 INPGLQAFACGSYRR
+410 INPGLEAFACGSYRR

-447 VMIKLLESLKSSGF
+447 VMTKLLDSLKSSGF

-467 LAENGEHRK
+467 FAENDEHRK

-524 KKNGMS
+524 KNNGMS

-540 IRKGGEKIFE
+540 VRKGGEKIFE

>member
-1 MFQFQYGGTEG
+1 
-12 ELAILKQTSK
+12 

-28 VNDAT
+28 PSNALENT
-33 NKSPEKAVKLSPDLS
+33 PEKALKFSLDLS
-48 GVTAVIV
+48 GIRAVVI
-55 EVGLGKTRASILAK
+55 EAGLGKTRAAILAK
-69 QLERHGGKHFKDL
+69 QLERHGGKHSKNL
-82 DSTITH
+82 DSTTTH
-88 VLIDKKLKV
+88 LLVDKKLKI
-97 ERAKKYLGVK
+97 ERVKRYLGVK
-107 DIPEEVKIVDSEWL
+107 DIPKEVTVVDSEWL
-121 SQCLSEGKL
+121 STCLSEGKL
-130 VEVEKYILGK
+130 VELENYILGK
-140 GQVEIEEKS
+140 DRFEIEDKS
-149 ACEPAS
+149 ACEPTS
-155 TKSDKGKQTS
+155 SKKIEQLSDLG
-165 VLDIV
+165 VV
-170 HTEPS
+170 GTETS
-175 GPNLDIEASTSN
+175 GPKLDLEGNTST
-187 ELKEVSKSP
+187 ELTVVGRSP
-196 TKHSAL
+196 TKSSAP
-202 KPQDRNA
+202 KPQDRSA

-230 VTPNVSP
+230 ITPNVSP

-247 QAATS
+247 QPSTS
-252 QQENYNQFI
+252 HQENHNQFI

-286 AIASIKNYHKKLETW
+286 AIASIKNHHKKLETW
-301 EECSSLPFVG
+301 EECNSLPFVG

-326 LRRLDHVDPKQE
+326 LQRLDHVDPKQE

-344 GVWGAGPTTAEAWV
+344 GVWGAGPTKAESWI
-358 SQGLKTL
+358 SQGLRTL
-365 DDLKEH
+365 EDLKNH

-401 EVVKKAALN
+401 EVVKKAALS

-447 VMIKLLESLKSSGF
+447 VMTKLLESLRISGF

-467 LAENGEHRK
+467 LAESGEHRK

-507 LYFTGS
+507 MYFTGS

-540 IRKGGEKIFE
+540 IRKGSEKIFD

>member
-1 MFQFQYGGTEG
+1 M
-12 ELAILKQTSK
+12 SK
-22 MSRKRG
+22 TR
-28 VNDAT
+28 NDDSSLG
-33 NKSPEKAVKLSPDLS
+33 NQPEKKRKFSPDFS
-48 GVTAVIV
+48 GIIAVIV
-55 EVGLGKTRASILAK
+55 DVGLGKTRTAILAK
-69 QLERHGGKHFKDL
+69 QLERHGGKHIKNL
-82 DSTITH
+82 DSATTH
-88 VLIDKKLKV
+88 VIVDKKMKL
-97 ERAKKYLGVK
+97 ERVKKYLGVK
-107 DIPEEVKIVDSEWL
+107 DIPDEVKVVDSDWL
-121 SQCLSEGKL
+121 SNCLSEGNL
-130 VEVEKYILGK
+130 
-140 GQVEIEEKS
+140 VEIEHYILSKVCQDSKIESTQNLSSNETFNVEQTSELVAGDLGPSGSKLDVETGTTHEIKS
-149 ACEPAS
+149 AVQGSPSKKAS
-155 TKSDKGKQTS
+155 LKTQVTS
-165 VLDIV
+165 
-170 HTEPS
+170 
-175 GPNLDIEASTSN
+175 
-187 ELKEVSKSP
+187 
-196 TKHSAL
+196 
-202 KPQDRNA
+202 A
-209 DDDSDYTDSGDEGS
+209 DDDSDYADSGDEGS
-223 KSGRSPV
+223 KSGKSPV
-230 VTPNVSP
+230 ITPNVSP
-237 EKLQTSWVCA
+237 EKLSKNLVCA
-247 QAATS
+247 QASTS
-252 QQENYNQFI
+252 NQQNHNQFI
-261 TDKLQV
+261 TEKLQI
-267 LATSYANTKDQWRA
+267 LATSYANSKDQWRA
-281 LGYKK
+281 LRYKK
-286 AIASIKNYHKKLETW
+286 AIVSVKNYHKKLETW

-321 VQTGH
+321 VETGH
-326 LRRLDHVDPKQE
+326 LRRLDHVDPNQE

-344 GVWGAGPTTAEAWV
+344 GVWGAGPTTAETWV

-365 DDLKEH
+365 EDLKNH

-391 MPREEAGKIE
+391 MPREEAGQIE
-401 EVVKKAALN
+401 EVVKNAALE
-410 INPGLQAFACGSYRR
+410 INPGLEAFACGSYRR

-447 VMIKLLESLKSSGF
+447 VMTKLLESLKSSGF

-467 LAENGEHRK
+467 FAENGEHRK

-524 KKNGMS
+524 KNNGMS

-540 IRKGGEKIFE
+540 VRKGGEKIFE

>member
-1 MFQFQYGGTEG
+1 M
-12 ELAILKQTSK
+12 SK
-22 MSRKRG
+22 TR
-28 VNDAT
+28 NDDSSLG
-33 NKSPEKAVKLSPDLS
+33 NQPEKKRKFSPDFS
-48 GVTAVIV
+48 GISAVIV
-55 EVGLGKTRASILAK
+55 DVGLGKTRTAILAK
-69 QLERHGGKHFKDL
+69 QLERHGGKYIKNL
-82 DSTITH
+82 DSATTH
-88 VLIDKKLKV
+88 VIVDKKMKL
-97 ERAKKYLGVK
+97 ERVKKYLGVK
-107 DIPEEVKIVDSEWL
+107 DIPDEVKVVDSDWL
-121 SQCLSEGKL
+121 SNCLSEGNL
-130 VEVEKYILGK
+130 
-140 GQVEIEEKS
+140 VEIEHYILSKVCQDSKIESTQNLSSNETFNVEQTSELVAGDLGPSRSKLDVETGTTHEIKS
-149 ACEPAS
+149 AVQGSPS
-155 TKSDKGKQTS
+155 KKTS
-165 VLDIV
+165 LKTQV
-170 HTEPS
+170 
-175 GPNLDIEASTSN
+175 TS
-187 ELKEVSKSP
+187 
-196 TKHSAL
+196 
-202 KPQDRNA
+202 A
-209 DDDSDYTDSGDEGS
+209 DDDSDYADSGDEES
-223 KSGRSPV
+223 KSGKSPV
-230 VTPNVSP
+230 ITPNVSP
-237 EKLQTSWVCA
+237 EKLSKNLVCA
-247 QAATS
+247 QASTS
-252 QQENYNQFI
+252 NQQNHNQFI
-261 TDKLQV
+261 TEKLQI
-267 LATSYANTKDQWRA
+267 LATSYANSKDQWRA

-286 AIASIKNYHKKLETW
+286 AIASVKNYHKKLETW
-301 EECSSLPFVG
+301 EECSNLPFVG

-321 VQTGH
+321 VETGH

-338 AINLFV
+338 AINLFA

-365 DDLKEH
+365 EDLKNH

-391 MPREEAGKIE
+391 MPREEAGQIE
-401 EVVKKAALN
+401 EVVKNAALE
-410 INPGLQAFACGSYRR
+410 INPGLEAFACGSYRR

-447 VMIKLLESLKSSGF
+447 VMTKLLDSLKSSGF

-467 LAENGEHRK
+467 FAENGEHRK

-524 KKNGMS
+524 KNNGMS

-540 IRKGGEKIFE
+540 VRKGGEKIFE

>member
-1 MFQFQYGGTEG
+1 M
-12 ELAILKQTSK
+12 SK
-22 MSRKRG
+22 TR
-28 VNDAT
+28 NDDSSLG
-33 NKSPEKAVKLSPDLS
+33 NRPEKKRKFSPDFS
-48 GVTAVIV
+48 GISAVIV
-55 EVGLGKTRASILAK
+55 DVGLGKTRTAILAK
-69 QLERHGGKHFKDL
+69 QLERHGGKHIKNL
-82 DSTITH
+82 DSATTH
-88 VLIDKKLKV
+88 VIVDKKMKL
-97 ERAKKYLGVK
+97 ERVKKYLGVK
-107 DIPEEVKIVDSEWL
+107 DIPDEVKVVDSDWL
-121 SQCLSEGKL
+121 SNCLSGGNL
-130 VEVEKYILGK
+130 VEIEHYILGK
-140 GQVEIEEKS
+140 VCHDSKIKSTQNLSSNETFNVEQTSELVAGDLGPSASKRDVETGTTHEMKS
-149 ACEPAS
+149 AVQGSPSKKAS
-155 TKSDKGKQTS
+155 LKTQVTS
-165 VLDIV
+165 
-170 HTEPS
+170 
-175 GPNLDIEASTSN
+175 
-187 ELKEVSKSP
+187 
-196 TKHSAL
+196 
-202 KPQDRNA
+202 A
-209 DDDSDYTDSGDEGS
+209 DDDSDYADSGDEGS
-223 KSGRSPV
+223 KSGKSPV
-230 VTPNVSP
+230 ITPNVSP
-237 EKLQTSWVCA
+237 EKLSKNLVCA
-247 QAATS
+247 QASTS
-252 QQENYNQFI
+252 HQQNHNQFI
-261 TDKLQV
+261 TEKLQI
-267 LATSYANTKDQWRA
+267 LATSYANSKDQWRA

-286 AIASIKNYHKKLETW
+286 AIVSVKNYHKKLETW

-321 VQTGH
+321 VETGH
-326 LRRLDHVDPKQE
+326 LRRLDHVDPKQG

-358 SQGLKTL
+358 SQGLNTL
-365 DDLKEH
+365 EDLKKH

-391 MPREEAGKIE
+391 MPREEAGQIE
-401 EVVKKAALN
+401 EVVKNAALE
-410 INPGLQAFACGSYRR
+410 INLGLEAFACGSYRR

-447 VMIKLLESLKSSGF
+447 VMTKLLDSLKSSGF

-467 LAENGEHRK
+467 FAENGEHRK

-524 KKNGMS
+524 KNNGMS

-540 IRKGGEKIFE
+540 VRKGGEKIFE

>member
-1 MFQFQYGGTEG
+1 M
-12 ELAILKQTSK
+12 SK
-22 MSRKRG
+22 TR
-28 VNDAT
+28 NDDSSLG
-33 NKSPEKAVKLSPDLS
+33 NQPEKKRKFSPDFS
-48 GVTAVIV
+48 GISAVIV
-55 EVGLGKTRASILAK
+55 DVGLGKTRTAILAK
-69 QLERHGGKHFKDL
+69 QLERHGGKYIKNL
-82 DSTITH
+82 DSATTH
-88 VLIDKKLKV
+88 VIVDKKMKL
-97 ERAKKYLGVK
+97 ERVKKYLGVK
-107 DIPEEVKIVDSEWL
+107 DIPDEVKVVDSDWL
-121 SQCLSEGKL
+121 SNCLSEGNL
-130 VEVEKYILGK
+130 
-140 GQVEIEEKS
+140 VEIEHYILSKVCQDSKIESTQNLSSNETFNVEQTSELVAGDLGPSRSKLDVETGTTHEIKS
-149 ACEPAS
+149 AVQGSPS
-155 TKSDKGKQTS
+155 KKTS
-165 VLDIV
+165 LKTQV
-170 HTEPS
+170 
-175 GPNLDIEASTSN
+175 TS
-187 ELKEVSKSP
+187 
-196 TKHSAL
+196 
-202 KPQDRNA
+202 A
-209 DDDSDYTDSGDEGS
+209 DDDSDYADSGDEGS
-223 KSGRSPV
+223 KSGKSPV
-230 VTPNVSP
+230 ITPNVSP
-237 EKLQTSWVCA
+237 EKLSKNLVCA
-247 QAATS
+247 QASTS
-252 QQENYNQFI
+252 NQQNHNQFI
-261 TDKLQV
+261 TEKLQI
-267 LATSYANTKDQWRA
+267 LATSYANSKDQWRA

-286 AIASIKNYHKKLETW
+286 AIASVKNYHKKLETW

-321 VQTGH
+321 VETGH

-338 AINLFV
+338 AINLFA

-365 DDLKEH
+365 EDLKNH

-391 MPREEAGKIE
+391 MPREEAGQIE
-401 EVVKKAALN
+401 KVVKNAALE
-410 INPGLQAFACGSYRR
+410 INPGLEAFACGSYRR

-447 VMIKLLESLKSSGF
+447 VMTKLLDSLKSSGF

-467 LAENGEHRK
+467 FAENGEHRK

-524 KKNGMS
+524 KNNGMS

-540 IRKGGEKIFE
+540 VRKGGEKIFE

>member
-1 MFQFQYGGTEG
+1 M
-12 ELAILKQTSK
+12 SK
-22 MSRKRG
+22 KRG
-28 VNDAT
+28 SSVAT
-33 NKSPEKAVKLSPDLS
+33 GNSLDSDKVKKQKFTPDLS
-48 GVTAVIV
+48 GVRAVIV
-55 EVGLGKTRASILAK
+55 EVGLGKTRASILTK
-69 QLERHGGKHFKDL
+69 QLERHGGKHHKKL
-82 DSTITH
+82 ESGTTH
-88 VLIDKKLKV
+88 VLIDKKLKT
-97 ERAKKYLGVK
+97 ERLKKYLAVT
-107 DIPEEVKIVDSEWL
+107 DIPEEVKVVDSEWL
-121 SQCLSEGKL
+121 SKCLSEGKL
-130 VEVEKYILGK
+130 VEIDHYILGK
-140 GQVEIEEKS
+140 EDFEVEAKCANKASVSNTADLKQSSEAAVIKPLGTSLEAEAGISS
-149 ACEPAS
+149 A
-155 TKSDKGKQTS
+155 SDS
-165 VLDIV
+165 VSP
-170 HTEPS
+170 T
-175 GPNLDIEASTSN
+175 GR
-187 ELKEVSKSP
+187 SP
-196 TKHSAL
+196 TKHTAS
-202 KPQDRNA
+202 KIQDPR

-223 KSGRSPV
+223 KSDRSPV
-230 VTPNVSP
+230 ITPNVSP

-247 QAATS
+247 HASTS
-252 QQENYNQFI
+252 QQQNHNQFI

-267 LATSYANTKDQWRA
+267 LAMSYANTKDQWRA

-286 AIASIKNYHKKLETW
+286 AIASIKTYHKKLETW
-301 EECSSLPFVG
+301 EECSSLPYVG

-326 LRRLDHVDPKQE
+326 LRRLDHVEPKQE
-338 AINLFV
+338 ALNLFV
-344 GVWGAGPTTAEAWV
+344 GVWGAGPTTAEAWI

-365 DDLKEH
+365 EDLKNH

-391 MPREEAGKIE
+391 MPREEAGMIE
-401 EVVKKAALN
+401 DVVKKAALN

-447 VMIKLLESLKSSGF
+447 VMVKLLESLKSIGF

-467 LAENGEHRK
+467 LADNGQHRK

-530 LSEHSLNTGV
+530 LSEHSLNKGV
-540 IRKGGEKIFE
+540 IRKGTEKIFE
-550 GTPLPVFSE
+550 GTPLPVFTE

>member
-1 MFQFQYGGTEG
+1 M
-12 ELAILKQTSK
+12 SK
-22 MSRKRG
+22 TR
-28 VNDAT
+28 NDDSSLG
-33 NKSPEKAVKLSPDLS
+33 NQPEKKRKFSPDFS
-48 GVTAVIV
+48 GIIAVIV
-55 EVGLGKTRASILAK
+55 DVGLGKTRTAILAK
-69 QLERHGGKHFKDL
+69 QLERHGGKHIKNL
-82 DSTITH
+82 DSATTH
-88 VLIDKKLKV
+88 VIVDKKMKL
-97 ERAKKYLGVK
+97 ERVKKYLGVK
-107 DIPEEVKIVDSEWL
+107 DIPDEVKVVDSDWL
-121 SQCLSEGKL
+121 SNCLSEGNL
-130 VEVEKYILGK
+130 
-140 GQVEIEEKS
+140 VEIEHYILSKVCQDSKIKSTQNLSSNETFNVEQTSELVAGDLGPSGSKLDVETGTTHEIKS
-149 ACEPAS
+149 AVQGSPS
-155 TKSDKGKQTS
+155 KKTS
-165 VLDIV
+165 LKTQV
-170 HTEPS
+170 
-175 GPNLDIEASTSN
+175 TS
-187 ELKEVSKSP
+187 
-196 TKHSAL
+196 
-202 KPQDRNA
+202 A
-209 DDDSDYTDSGDEGS
+209 DDDSDYADSGDEES
-223 KSGRSPV
+223 KSGKSPV
-230 VTPNVSP
+230 ITPNVSP
-237 EKLQTSWVCA
+237 EKLSKNLVCA
-247 QAATS
+247 QASTS
-252 QQENYNQFI
+252 NQQNHNQFI
-261 TDKLQV
+261 TEKLQI
-267 LATSYANTKDQWRA
+267 LATSYANSKDQWRA

-286 AIASIKNYHKKLETW
+286 AIASVKNYHKKLETW
-301 EECSSLPFVG
+301 EECSNLPFVG

-321 VQTGH
+321 VETGH

-338 AINLFV
+338 AINLFA

-365 DDLKEH
+365 EDLKNH

-391 MPREEAGKIE
+391 MPREEAGQIE
-401 EVVKKAALN
+401 EVVKNAALE
-410 INPGLQAFACGSYRR
+410 INPGLEAFACGSYRR

-447 VMIKLLESLKSSGF
+447 VMTKLLDSLKSSGF

-467 LAENGEHRK
+467 FAENGEHRK

-524 KKNGMS
+524 KNNGMS

-540 IRKGGEKIFE
+540 VRKGGEKIFE

>member
-1 MFQFQYGGTEG
+1 M
-12 ELAILKQTSK
+12 SK
-22 MSRKRG
+22 TR
-28 VNDAT
+28 NDDSSLG
-33 NKSPEKAVKLSPDLS
+33 NQPEKKRKFSPDFS
-48 GVTAVIV
+48 GISAVIV
-55 EVGLGKTRASILAK
+55 DVGLGKTRTAILAK
-69 QLERHGGKHFKDL
+69 QLERHGGKYIKNL
-82 DSTITH
+82 DSATTH
-88 VLIDKKLKV
+88 VIVDKKMKL
-97 ERAKKYLGVK
+97 ERVKKYLGVK
-107 DIPEEVKIVDSEWL
+107 DIPDEVKVVDSDWL
-121 SQCLSEGKL
+121 SNCLSEGNL
-130 VEVEKYILGK
+130 
-140 GQVEIEEKS
+140 VEIEHYILSKVCQDSKIESTQNLSSNETFNVEQTSELVAGDLGPSRSKLDVETGTTHEIKS
-149 ACEPAS
+149 AVQGSPS
-155 TKSDKGKQTS
+155 KKTS
-165 VLDIV
+165 LKTQV
-170 HTEPS
+170 
-175 GPNLDIEASTSN
+175 TS
-187 ELKEVSKSP
+187 
-196 TKHSAL
+196 
-202 KPQDRNA
+202 A
-209 DDDSDYTDSGDEGS
+209 DDDSDYADSGDEGS
-223 KSGRSPV
+223 KSGKSPV
-230 VTPNVSP
+230 ITPNVSP
-237 EKLQTSWVCA
+237 EKLSKNLVCA
-247 QAATS
+247 QASTS
-252 QQENYNQFI
+252 NQQNHNQFI
-261 TDKLQV
+261 TEKLQI
-267 LATSYANTKDQWRA
+267 LATSYVNSKDQWRA

-286 AIASIKNYHKKLETW
+286 AIASVKNYHKKLETW

-321 VQTGH
+321 VETGH

-338 AINLFV
+338 AINLFA

-365 DDLKEH
+365 EDLKNH

-391 MPREEAGKIE
+391 MPREEAGQIE
-401 EVVKKAALN
+401 KVVKNAALE
-410 INPGLQAFACGSYRR
+410 INPGLEAFACGSYRR

-447 VMIKLLESLKSSGF
+447 VMTKLLDSLKSSGF

-467 LAENGEHRK
+467 FAENGEHRK

-524 KKNGMS
+524 KNNGMS

-540 IRKGGEKIFE
+540 VRKGGEKIFE

>member
-1 MFQFQYGGTEG
+1 M
-12 ELAILKQTSK
+12 SK
-22 MSRKRG
+22 TR
-28 VNDAT
+28 NDDSSLG
-33 NKSPEKAVKLSPDLS
+33 NQPEKKRKFSPDFS
-48 GVTAVIV
+48 GIRAVIV
-55 EVGLGKTRASILAK
+55 DVGLGKTRTAILAK
-69 QLERHGGKHFKDL
+69 QLERHGGKHIKNL
-82 DSTITH
+82 DSATTH
-88 VLIDKKLKV
+88 VIVDKKMKL
-97 ERAKKYLGVK
+97 ERVKKYLGVK
-107 DIPEEVKIVDSEWL
+107 DIPDEVKVVDSDWL
-121 SQCLSEGKL
+121 SNCLSEGNL
-130 VEVEKYILGK
+130 
-140 GQVEIEEKS
+140 VEIEHYILSKVCQGSKIKSTQNLSSNETFNVEQTSELLAGDLGPSGSKRDVETGTTHEIIKS
-149 ACEPAS
+149 AVQGSPNKKAS
-155 TKSDKGKQTS
+155 LKTQVTS
-165 VLDIV
+165 
-170 HTEPS
+170 
-175 GPNLDIEASTSN
+175 
-187 ELKEVSKSP
+187 
-196 TKHSAL
+196 
-202 KPQDRNA
+202 A
-209 DDDSDYTDSGDEGS
+209 DDDSDYADSGDEGS
-223 KSGRSPV
+223 KSGKSPV
-230 VTPNVSP
+230 ITPNVSP
-237 EKLQTSWVCA
+237 EKLSKNLVCA
-247 QAATS
+247 QASTS
-252 QQENYNQFI
+252 NQQNHNQFI
-261 TDKLQV
+261 TEKLQI
-267 LATSYANTKDQWRA
+267 LATSYANSKDQWRA

-286 AIASIKNYHKKLETW
+286 AIASVKNYHKKLETW

-321 VQTGH
+321 VETGH

-338 AINLFV
+338 AINLFA

-365 DDLKEH
+365 EDLKNH

-391 MPREEAGKIE
+391 MPREEAGQIE
-401 EVVKKAALN
+401 EVVKNAALE
-410 INPGLQAFACGSYRR
+410 INPGLEAFACGSYRR

-447 VMIKLLESLKSSGF
+447 VMIKLLDSLKSSGF

-467 LAENGEHRK
+467 FAENGEHRK

-524 KKNGMS
+524 KNNGMS

-540 IRKGGEKIFE
+540 VRKGGEKIFE

>member
-1 MFQFQYGGTEG
+1 M
-12 ELAILKQTSK
+12 SK
-22 MSRKRG
+22 TR
-28 VNDAT
+28 NDDSSLG
-33 NKSPEKAVKLSPDLS
+33 NQPEKKRKFSPDFS
-48 GVTAVIV
+48 GISAVIV
-55 EVGLGKTRASILAK
+55 DVGLGKTRTAILAK
-69 QLERHGGKHFKDL
+69 QLERHGGKHIKNL
-82 DSTITH
+82 DSATTH
-88 VLIDKKLKV
+88 VIVDKKMKL
-97 ERAKKYLGVK
+97 ERVKKYLGVK
-107 DIPEEVKIVDSEWL
+107 DIPDEVKVVDSDWL
-121 SQCLSEGKL
+121 SNCLSEGNL
-130 VEVEKYILGK
+130 
-140 GQVEIEEKS
+140 VEIEHYILSKVCQDSKIKSTQNLSSNETFNVEQTSELVAGDLGPSGSKLDVETGTTHEIKS
-149 ACEPAS
+149 AVQGSPS
-155 TKSDKGKQTS
+155 KKTS
-165 VLDIV
+165 LKTQV
-170 HTEPS
+170 
-175 GPNLDIEASTSN
+175 TS
-187 ELKEVSKSP
+187 
-196 TKHSAL
+196 
-202 KPQDRNA
+202 A
-209 DDDSDYTDSGDEGS
+209 DDDSDYADSGDEES
-223 KSGRSPV
+223 KSGKSPV
-230 VTPNVSP
+230 ITPNVSP
-237 EKLQTSWVCA
+237 EKLSKNLVCA
-247 QAATS
+247 QASTS
-252 QQENYNQFI
+252 NQQNHNQFI
-261 TDKLQV
+261 TEKLQI
-267 LATSYANTKDQWRA
+267 LATSYANSKDQWRA

-286 AIASIKNYHKKLETW
+286 AIASVKNYHKKLETW
-301 EECSSLPFVG
+301 EECSNLPFVG

-321 VQTGH
+321 VETGH

-338 AINLFV
+338 AINLFA

-365 DDLKEH
+365 EDLKNH

-391 MPREEAGKIE
+391 MPREEAGQIE
-401 EVVKKAALN
+401 EVVKNAALE
-410 INPGLQAFACGSYRR
+410 INPGLEAFACGSYRR

-447 VMIKLLESLKSSGF
+447 VMTKLLDSLKSSGF

-467 LAENGEHRK
+467 FAENGEHRK

-524 KKNGMS
+524 KNNGMS

-540 IRKGGEKIFE
+540 VRKGGEKIFE

>member
-1 MFQFQYGGTEG
+1 M
-12 ELAILKQTSK
+12 SK
-22 MSRKRG
+22 TR
-28 VNDAT
+28 NDDSSLG
-33 NKSPEKAVKLSPDLS
+33 NQPEKKRKFSPDFS
-48 GVTAVIV
+48 GIIAVIV
-55 EVGLGKTRASILAK
+55 DVGLGKTRTAILAK
-69 QLERHGGKHFKDL
+69 QLERHGGKHIKNL
-82 DSTITH
+82 DSATTH
-88 VLIDKKLKV
+88 VIVDKKMKL
-97 ERAKKYLGVK
+97 ERVKKYLGVK
-107 DIPEEVKIVDSEWL
+107 DIPDEVKVVDSDWL
-121 SQCLSEGKL
+121 SNCLSEGNL
-130 VEVEKYILGK
+130 
-140 GQVEIEEKS
+140 VEIEHYILSKVCQDSKIESTQNLSSNESFNVEQTSELVAGDLGPSGSKLDVETGTTHEIKS
-149 ACEPAS
+149 AVQGSP
-155 TKSDKGKQTS
+155 GKKTS
-165 VLDIV
+165 LKTQV
-170 HTEPS
+170 
-175 GPNLDIEASTSN
+175 TS
-187 ELKEVSKSP
+187 
-196 TKHSAL
+196 
-202 KPQDRNA
+202 A
-209 DDDSDYTDSGDEGS
+209 DDDSDYADSGDEES
-223 KSGRSPV
+223 KSGKSPV
-230 VTPNVSP
+230 ITPNVSP
-237 EKLQTSWVCA
+237 EKLSKNLVCA
-247 QAATS
+247 QASTS
-252 QQENYNQFI
+252 NQQNHNQFI
-261 TDKLQV
+261 TEKLQI
-267 LATSYANTKDQWRA
+267 LATSYANSKDQWRA

-286 AIASIKNYHKKLETW
+286 AIVSVKNYHKKLETW

-321 VQTGH
+321 VETGH

-365 DDLKEH
+365 EDLKNH

-391 MPREEAGKIE
+391 MPREEAGQIE
-401 EVVKKAALN
+401 EVVKNAALE
-410 INPGLQAFACGSYRR
+410 INPGLEAFACGSYRR

-447 VMIKLLESLKSSGF
+447 VMTKLLDSLKSSRF

-467 LAENGEHRK
+467 FAENGEHRK

-524 KKNGMS
+524 KNNGMS

-540 IRKGGEKIFE
+540 VRKGGEKIFE

>member
-1 MFQFQYGGTEG
+1 M
-12 ELAILKQTSK
+12 SK
-22 MSRKRG
+22 TR
-28 VNDAT
+28 NDDSSLG
-33 NKSPEKAVKLSPDLS
+33 NQPEKKRKFSPDFS
-48 GVTAVIV
+48 GISAVIV
-55 EVGLGKTRASILAK
+55 DVGLGKTRTAILAK
-69 QLERHGGKHFKDL
+69 QLERHGGKYIKNL
-82 DSTITH
+82 DSATTH
-88 VLIDKKLKV
+88 VIVDKKMKL
-97 ERAKKYLGVK
+97 ERVKKYLGVK
-107 DIPEEVKIVDSEWL
+107 DIPDEVKVVDSDWL
-121 SQCLSEGKL
+121 SNCLSEGNL
-130 VEVEKYILGK
+130 
-140 GQVEIEEKS
+140 VEIEHYILSKVCQDSKIESTQNLSSNETFNVEQTSELVVGDLGPSRSKLDVETGTTHEIKS
-149 ACEPAS
+149 AVQGSPS
-155 TKSDKGKQTS
+155 KKTS
-165 VLDIV
+165 LKTQV
-170 HTEPS
+170 
-175 GPNLDIEASTSN
+175 TS
-187 ELKEVSKSP
+187 
-196 TKHSAL
+196 
-202 KPQDRNA
+202 A
-209 DDDSDYTDSGDEGS
+209 DDDSDYADSGDEGS
-223 KSGRSPV
+223 KSGKSPV
-230 VTPNVSP
+230 ITPNVSP
-237 EKLQTSWVCA
+237 EKLSKNLVCA
-247 QAATS
+247 QASTS
-252 QQENYNQFI
+252 NQQNHNQFI
-261 TDKLQV
+261 TEKLQI
-267 LATSYANTKDQWRA
+267 LATSYVNSKDQWRA

-286 AIASIKNYHKKLETW
+286 AIASVKNYHKKLETW

-321 VQTGH
+321 VETGH

-338 AINLFV
+338 AINLFA

-365 DDLKEH
+365 EDLKNH

-391 MPREEAGKIE
+391 MPREEAGQIE
-401 EVVKKAALN
+401 KVVKNAALE
-410 INPGLQAFACGSYRR
+410 INPGLEAFACGSYRR

-447 VMIKLLESLKSSGF
+447 VMTKLLDSLKSSGF

-467 LAENGEHRK
+467 FAENGEHRK

-524 KKNGMS
+524 KNNGMS

-540 IRKGGEKIFE
+540 VRKGGEKIFE

>member
-1 MFQFQYGGTEG
+1 M
-12 ELAILKQTSK
+12 SK
-22 MSRKRG
+22 TR
-28 VNDAT
+28 NDDSSLG
-33 NKSPEKAVKLSPDLS
+33 NQPEKKRKFSPDFS
-48 GVTAVIV
+48 GISAVIV
-55 EVGLGKTRASILAK
+55 DVGLGKTRTAILAK
-69 QLERHGGKHFKDL
+69 QLERHGGKHIKNL
-82 DSTITH
+82 DSATTH
-88 VLIDKKLKV
+88 VIVDKKLKL
-97 ERAKKYLGVK
+97 ERVKKYLGVK
-107 DIPEEVKIVDSEWL
+107 DIPDEVKVVDSDWL
-121 SQCLSEGKL
+121 SNCLSEGNL
-130 VEVEKYILGK
+130 
-140 GQVEIEEKS
+140 VEIEHYILSKVCQDSKIKSTQNLSSNETFNVEQTSELVAGDLGPSGSKRDVETGTTHEIKS
-149 ACEPAS
+149 AVQGSPSKKAS
-155 TKSDKGKQTS
+155 LKTQVTS
-165 VLDIV
+165 
-170 HTEPS
+170 
-175 GPNLDIEASTSN
+175 
-187 ELKEVSKSP
+187 
-196 TKHSAL
+196 
-202 KPQDRNA
+202 A
-209 DDDSDYTDSGDEGS
+209 DDDSDYADSGDEGS
-223 KSGRSPV
+223 KSGKSPV
-230 VTPNVSP
+230 ITPNVSP
-237 EKLQTSWVCA
+237 EKLSKNLVCA
-247 QAATS
+247 QASTS
-252 QQENYNQFI
+252 NQQNHNQFI
-261 TDKLQV
+261 TEKLQI
-267 LATSYANTKDQWRA
+267 LATSYANSKDQWRA

-286 AIASIKNYHKKLETW
+286 AIASVKNYHKKLETW

-321 VQTGH
+321 VETGH

-338 AINLFV
+338 AINLFA

-365 DDLKEH
+365 EDLKNH

-391 MPREEAGKIE
+391 MPREEAGQIE
-401 EVVKKAALN
+401 EVVKNAALE
-410 INPGLQAFACGSYRR
+410 INPGLEAFACGSYRR
-425 GKPTCGDVDV
+425 GKRTCGDVDV

-447 VMIKLLESLKSSGF
+447 VMTKLLDSLKSSGF

-467 LAENGEHRK
+467 FAENGEHRK

-524 KKNGMS
+524 KNNGMS

-540 IRKGGEKIFE
+540 VRKGGEKIFE

>member
-1 MFQFQYGGTEG
+1 M
-12 ELAILKQTSK
+12 SK
-22 MSRKRG
+22 TR
-28 VNDAT
+28 ND
-33 NKSPEKAVKLSPDLS
+33 NSSLGNQPEKKRKFSPDFS
-48 GVTAVIV
+48 GIIAVIV
-55 EVGLGKTRASILAK
+55 DVGLGKTRTAILAK
-69 QLERHGGKHFKDL
+69 QLERHGGKHIKNL
-82 DSTITH
+82 DSATTH
-88 VLIDKKLKV
+88 VIVDKKMKL
-97 ERAKKYLGVK
+97 ERVKKYLGVK
-107 DIPEEVKIVDSEWL
+107 DIPDEVKVVDSDWL
-121 SQCLSEGKL
+121 SNCLSEGNL
-130 VEVEKYILGK
+130 
-140 GQVEIEEKS
+140 VEIEHYILSKVCQDSKIESTQNLSSNETFNVEQTSELVAGDLGPSGSKLDVETGTTHEIKS
-149 ACEPAS
+149 AVQGSPSKKAS
-155 TKSDKGKQTS
+155 LKTQVTS
-165 VLDIV
+165 
-170 HTEPS
+170 
-175 GPNLDIEASTSN
+175 
-187 ELKEVSKSP
+187 
-196 TKHSAL
+196 
-202 KPQDRNA
+202 A
-209 DDDSDYTDSGDEGS
+209 DDDSDYADSGDEGS
-223 KSGRSPV
+223 KSGKSPV
-230 VTPNVSP
+230 ITPNVSP
-237 EKLQTSWVCA
+237 EKLSKNLVCA
-247 QAATS
+247 QASTS
-252 QQENYNQFI
+252 NQQNHNQFI
-261 TDKLQV
+261 TEKLQI
-267 LATSYANTKDQWRA
+267 LATSYVNSKDQWRA

-286 AIASIKNYHKKLETW
+286 AIASVKNYHKKLETW

-321 VQTGH
+321 VETGH

-338 AINLFV
+338 AINLFA

-365 DDLKEH
+365 EDLKNH

-391 MPREEAGKIE
+391 MPREEAGQIE
-401 EVVKKAALN
+401 KVVKNAALE
-410 INPGLQAFACGSYRR
+410 INPGLEAFACGSYRR

-447 VMIKLLESLKSSGF
+447 VMTKLLDSLKSSGF

-467 LAENGEHRK
+467 FAENGEHRK

-524 KKNGMS
+524 KNNGMS

-540 IRKGGEKIFE
+540 VRKGGEKIFE

>member
-1 MFQFQYGGTEG
+1 M
-12 ELAILKQTSK
+12 SK
-22 MSRKRG
+22 TR
-28 VNDAT
+28 NDDSSLG
-33 NKSPEKAVKLSPDLS
+33 NQPEKKRKFSPDFS
-48 GVTAVIV
+48 GISAVIV
-55 EVGLGKTRASILAK
+55 DVGLGKTRTAILAK
-69 QLERHGGKHFKDL
+69 QLERHGGKHIKNL
-82 DSTITH
+82 DSATTH
-88 VLIDKKLKV
+88 VIVDKKMKL
-97 ERAKKYLGVK
+97 ERVKKYLGVK
-107 DIPEEVKIVDSEWL
+107 DIPDEVKVVDSDWL
-121 SQCLSEGKL
+121 SNCLSEGNL
-130 VEVEKYILGK
+130 
-140 GQVEIEEKS
+140 VEIEHYILSKVCQDSKIKSTQNLSSNETFNVEQTSELVAGDLGPSGTKLDVETGTTHEIKS
-149 ACEPAS
+149 AVQGSPSKKAS
-155 TKSDKGKQTS
+155 LKTQVTS
-165 VLDIV
+165 
-170 HTEPS
+170 
-175 GPNLDIEASTSN
+175 
-187 ELKEVSKSP
+187 
-196 TKHSAL
+196 
-202 KPQDRNA
+202 A
-209 DDDSDYTDSGDEGS
+209 DDDSDYADSGDEGS
-223 KSGRSPV
+223 KSGKSPV
-230 VTPNVSP
+230 ITPNVSP
-237 EKLQTSWVCA
+237 EKLSKNLVCA
-247 QAATS
+247 QASTS
-252 QQENYNQFI
+252 NQQNHNQFI
-261 TDKLQV
+261 TEKLQI
-267 LATSYANTKDQWRA
+267 LATSYVNSKDQWRA

-286 AIASIKNYHKKLETW
+286 AIASVKNYHKKLETW

-321 VQTGH
+321 VETGH

-365 DDLKEH
+365 EDLKNH

-391 MPREEAGKIE
+391 MPREEAGQIE
-401 EVVKKAALN
+401 EVVKNAALE
-410 INPGLQAFACGSYRR
+410 INPGLEAFACGSYRR

-447 VMIKLLESLKSSGF
+447 VMTKLLDSLKSSGF

-467 LAENGEHRK
+467 IAENGEHRK

-524 KKNGMS
+524 KNNGMS

-540 IRKGGEKIFE
+540 VRKGGEKIFE